1 MIGYQGVDVQIELF
15 KSILA
20 EKTFHKSF
28 QTIEK
33 VYNEGADLHKFMWDF
48 VEFTHALILIKENLA
63 DRDSLNY
70 PIEDIQKITKELES
84 FSPEI
89 LTLLSEKIYTIY
101 EKLMYL
107 KLRNSFEMKI
117 FIEISIR
124 KLILDMNK
132 PSVAGVLE
140 KIHDLQQALQKE
152 GEKFVASAPSR
163 PVGQSVT
170 NVAKAD
176 TSNKPEVE
184 EAPEDI
190 DMESILKDKFLG
202 TEVDSSKVPEI

>member
-1 MIGYQGVDVQIELF
+1 M
-15 KSILA
+15 
-20 EKTFHKSF
+20 
-28 QTIEK
+28 
-33 VYNEGADLHKFMWDF
+33 
-48 VEFTHALILIKENLA
+48 A

>member
-1 MIGYQGVDVQIELF
+1 
-15 KSILA
+15 
-20 EKTFHKSF
+20 
-28 QTIEK
+28 
-33 VYNEGADLHKFMWDF
+33 
-48 VEFTHALILIKENLA
+48 
-63 DRDSLNY
+63 
-70 PIEDIQKITKELES
+70 
-84 FSPEI
+84 
-89 LTLLSEKIYTIY
+89 
-101 EKLMYL
+101 MYL